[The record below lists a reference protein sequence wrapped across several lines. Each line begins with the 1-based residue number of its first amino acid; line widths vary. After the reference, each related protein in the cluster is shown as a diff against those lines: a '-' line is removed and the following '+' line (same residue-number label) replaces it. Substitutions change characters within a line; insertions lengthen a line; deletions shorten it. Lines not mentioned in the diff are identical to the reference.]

1 MSKKLS
7 EEVIEAIKDSNSVKV
22 IASISKDGIPHVTV
36 KDSITVSEDGR
47 IIYYELLETSQTQK
61 NLVFSI
67 WFEKQVAI
75 NVVTKD
81 GRSYQV
87 KGIPYKAVV
96 AGHKFEEAYLDVQN
110 KLGDDIDLST
120 VWIIDPIDERI
131 ETFEYRRDYEEK
143 DHPYVLHID
152 RLAKAEF
159 K

>member
-1 MSKKLS
+1 MPIKLS
-7 EEVIEAIKDSNSVKV
+7 EEVIESIQDSNSIKV

-47 IIYYELLETSQTQK
+47 IIYYELLETSQTQR

-75 NVVTKD
+75 NVLTKN
-81 GRSYQV
+81 GRSYQI
-87 KGIPYKAVV
+87 KGVPHKAVV
-96 AGHKFEEAYLDVQN
+96 AGQKFLEAYVDVQN
-110 KLGDDIDLST
+110 KLGEDVDLST
-120 VWIIDPIDERI
+120 VWVIDPVEERN
-131 ETFEYRRDYEEK
+131 ETFSYRREFEEK
-143 DHPYVLHID
+143 DHPYVLHVD